1 MNMPGLESV
10 RRPLR
15 LRAENIGEDAVPAM
29 CYASCNN
36 AYIDAKSVGKTP
48 ALCVAD
54 NSFTYYYNGCQAC
67 VKTETDAQQYNATEE
82 TLNQLFSQYIDYCSV
97 SISSS
102 TDTIPTSWF
111 TLSSTFP
118 TTTITELATDGA
130 TVTTALV
137 YKSVITSILPAYFFH
152 VNASSLIS
160 AFIPLDVFSQLAAS
174 VASAASAASVTGTED
189 PTSLVYSALEDTSLP
204 PWFEAAVP
212 VTYSTQMATLEAQI
226 NELRAEMLAST
237 TSSSPSGSTSSV
249 INGTSSH
256 SSSSSSRAW
265 IAGVVI
271 GPVAAIF
278 LILLGMF
285 CLRRRRSAKKRSSDN
300 SENNTGEKP
309 QLHSDCLPAP
319 QIFEMDGIHNSI
331 ELAVSEVPQELPAE
345 VPVERPK

>member
-1 MNMPGLESV
+1 MPGLESV

-15 LRAENIGEDAVPAM
+15 LRTENIGEDAVPAT
-29 CYASCNN
+29 CYAACND
-36 AYIDAKSVGKTP
+36 AYIDAQSVGISP

-54 NSFTYYYNGCQAC
+54 GSFKYYYNGCQAC
-67 VKTETDAQQYNATEE
+67 LVANNADSATEE
-82 TLNQLFSQYIDYCSV
+82 SLNQLFSQYIDYCSF

-130 TVTTALV
+130 IVTTALV
-137 YKSVITSILPAYFFH
+137 YKSAITSTLPAYFFH

-160 AFIPLDVFSQLAAS
+160 ASIPLDVFSQLAAS

-226 NELRAEMLAST
+226 DELRAEMLAST
-237 TSSSPSGSTSSV
+237 TSLSPSGSTSSV

-256 SSSSSSRAW
+256 LASSSSRAW

-331 ELAVSEVPQELPAE
+331 ELAVSEIPQELPAE
-345 VPVERPK
+345 VPVEGPK